1 MHHVN
6 AAHDTCDRILA
17 LEYKGLSKE
26 SANNS
31 LAPKLFLIHSVGI
44 TLKFEG
50 SCLKQNITSF
60 SHRTV
65 NLFIVYELN
74 TWSRDLITDF
84 KLDGYLF
91 GAIKLTKATDIN
103 EYGYIMVMKLDLMH
117 VKNVHC

>member
-6 AAHDTCDRILA
+6 VAHDTCDKILA

-26 SANNS
+26 STNNS
-31 LAPKLFLIHSVGI
+31 LVPKLFLIHRVGI
-44 TLKFEG
+44 ALKFEG
-50 SCLKQNITSF
+50 SCLKQNIISF

-74 TWSRDLITDF
+74 TWSRDLNTDF
-84 KLDGYLF
+84 KLDEYLV
-91 GAIKLTKATDIN
+91 GAIELTKATDIN
-103 EYGYIMVMKLDLMH
+103 KYEYIVVMKLDLMH